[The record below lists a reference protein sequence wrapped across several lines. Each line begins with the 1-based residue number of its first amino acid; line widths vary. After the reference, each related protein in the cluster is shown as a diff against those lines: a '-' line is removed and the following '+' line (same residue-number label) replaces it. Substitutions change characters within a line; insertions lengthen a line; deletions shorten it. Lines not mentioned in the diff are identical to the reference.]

1 MTYNLFGG
9 MLNLAQSNPLS
20 RTQLCCQKSSQ
31 ATLSHPPAEQ
41 FNIIIS
47 VVKQWFDMLPISHI
61 MELCPLVK
69 LADDGLRCDY
79 WAE

>member
-1 MTYNLFGG
+1 L
-9 MLNLAQSNPLS
+9 LNPIHSPD
-20 RTQLCCQKSSQ
+20 SSYVAGNQ
-31 ATLSHPPAEQ
+31 AKPHCHNPAEQ

-47 VVKQWFDMLPISHI
+47 VVKQWFDMLSISHI
-61 MELCPLVK
+61 MELCLLAK